1 MLFNSDPF
9 LFGFLPAAFL
19 IHLLLRRHRKPAA
32 LWLGLASLGFYS
44 WWDWRFTG
52 LLLLSIAVNYAIG
65 GRIAAARPQAKRWL
79 AAGIGFDLGLLVLFK
94 YLGFLAGSAGWPLGF
109 AIVLPLGISFYSF
122 TQIAWLV
129 DLARSG
135 DDRPSPREYL
145 LFVTWFPHL
154 IAGPILHHREMIPQ
168 FTRAG
173 AFRAGLDDIAAG
185 LTMLCLGLFKKV
197 VLADSLAPFVTP
209 VFDQAGIATLLP
221 AWSAALTY
229 SLELYFDFS
238 GYCDMAIGLSL
249 LFGIRLPLNFNSPY
263 QAENIIEFWRRWH
276 MTLSRFLRE
285 YLYIPLGG
293 SRSGLGRTGN
303 ILITMALGGL
313 WHGAGWGFLVWGL
326 VHGIYLCVNHLWRT
340 LGAKLPGGR
349 AVAQLVTLLAVIL
362 AWVPFRA
369 PTLGRAEAIL
379 AGMAGGNGLG
389 ALDATLL
396 APACWIFVLGLVVLF
411 APNSQAI
418 LAAARPALTGVARPA
433 PAWLSWRLAPGWAGL
448 AGIGLA
454 AALLRLGQPSPFLY
468 FQF

>member
-9 LFGFLPAAFL
+9 LFGFLPAVL
-19 IHLLLRRHRKPAA
+19 LVHLLLRHNRKPAA

-65 GRIAAARPQAKRWL
+65 GRIAAAGQRAGWWL

-168 FTRAG
+168 FTREG
-173 AFRAGLDDIAAG
+173 AFRASLDDIAAG

-197 VLADSLAPFVTP
+197 VLADSLAPFVAP
-209 VFDQAGIATLLP
+209 VFDQASLATLLP
-221 AWSAALTY
+221 AWSAALAY

-263 QAENIIEFWRRWH
+263 QAASMIEFWRRWH
-276 MTLSRFLRE
+276 MTLSRFLRD

-293 SRSGLGRTGN
+293 SRSGLGRYGN

-326 VHGIYLCVNHLWRT
+326 LHGTFLCVNHLWRA
-340 LGAKLPGGR
+340 LELRFPGGR
-349 AVAQLVTLLAVIL
+349 MAAWLVTLLAVIV

-369 PTLGRAEAIL
+369 PGLGRAEAIL
-379 AGMAGGNGLG
+379 SGMAGGNGIG
-389 ALDATLL
+389 SFDATLL
-396 APACWIFVLGLVVLF
+396 APAGWIAVLGLIVLF

-418 LAAARPALTGVARPA
+418 LAKAQPALGAAPSTT
-433 PAWLSWRLAPGWAGL
+433 PAWLSWRLSPGWAGL
-448 AGIGLA
+448 AGIALA
-454 AALLRLGQPSPFLY
+454 ASLVRLGQPSPFLY